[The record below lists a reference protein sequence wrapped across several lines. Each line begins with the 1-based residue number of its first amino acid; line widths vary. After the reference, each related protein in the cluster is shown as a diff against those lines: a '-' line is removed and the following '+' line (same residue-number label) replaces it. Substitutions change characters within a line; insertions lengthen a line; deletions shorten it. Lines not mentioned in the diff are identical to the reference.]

1 MCCKA
6 RYEGLI
12 SCPFW
17 GKPIDNLVS
26 GIWGISLGVAR
37 TIEKFAYGL
46 DYVNSDAYVPQA
58 VRQNRQLWEIMS
70 TELYTTFPLTNC

>member
-1 MCCKA
+1 MCRKA

-26 GIWGISLGVAR
+26 GIWGIGLGVAR
-37 TIEKFAYGL
+37 LIEKFAYGL

-58 VRQNRQLWEIMS
+58 VRQN
-70 TELYTTFPLTNC
+70 C